1 MSVND
6 ILLKELLKESVKKC
20 YDDDFTLIRRAME
33 QASVARIFHYMQIL
47 IDTDGRYECLRQYNL
62 DCEYNKNGEGKKGT
76 SNCPNG
82 TKPDLTLHERES
94 NENNL
99 LIVEF
104 KSRKSKGKKVN
115 VLNKY
120 KDEVKLEDFTSPID
134 YDYQLGV
141 WVKLNLKEPQFIYF
155 KGGTKCN

>member
-20 YDDDFTLIRRAME
+20 YDDDFTLIKRAME
-33 QASVARIFHYMQIL
+33 QASVARIFHYMQTL

-62 DCEYNKNGEGKKGT
+62 DCEYNKNGERKKAT
-76 SNCPNG
+76 SRCFNG
-82 TKPDLTLHERES
+82 TKPDLTLHKRES

-99 LIVEF
+99 LVVEF
-104 KSRKSKGKKVN
+104 KSRKSKGKKWDGT
-115 VLNKY
+115 NKFM
-120 KDEVKLEDFTSPID
+120 DEVKLEDFTSPED

-141 WVKLNLKEPQFIYF
+141 WVKLNLKKPLFTFF
-155 KGGTKCN
+155 KGGRQI